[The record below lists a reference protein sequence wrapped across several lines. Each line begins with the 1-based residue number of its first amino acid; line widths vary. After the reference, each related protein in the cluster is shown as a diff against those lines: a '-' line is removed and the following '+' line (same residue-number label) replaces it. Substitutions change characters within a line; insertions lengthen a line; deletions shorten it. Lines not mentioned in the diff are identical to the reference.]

1 MPHYIRRKPA
11 PVKTGEGLGESRHV
25 GTGGVFQQHVK
36 TCPYNVS
43 VRIDEKRG
51 SQKEVTMHVIITLE
65 GIDEA
70 LTQLRYKSKT
80 ALKYKLLTVIRAY
93 YEGVSSIGSIR
104 NIDTDELVTALWE
117 TGNDP
122 VVIKNRRKNLKS
134 IKSTINTEL
143 KKLYHDGKNPE
154 GIAIGPD
161 NIFIMSDEARDN
173 ALKSLKNLVGAEDTS
188 PLEQFRDV
196 LNSVNDFLSTPTASF
211 DLEENADAGT
221 LHELKNLIRALSAKV
236 GLDETPA
243 RRAPNTPFVEGDGIN
258 AGDRGESGS
267 GEGKGDLR
275 VRGSDGEVAQRDDTS
290 ESGNTSDKE
299 DINVNDI
306 PVEGDDDPEALI
318 DESDDA
324 EIVDVVDDLETAD
337 RMGVI
342 DPEMAGGDNV
352 TDEIETIEANEP
364 ADEMLEVID
373 EEDIEDI
380 VEELAAADEVESIES
395 PDDIDMNSGA
405 AEVAGRMLE
414 EEIPEEFDTTDQ
426 ENPRLMAES
435 FNHSLAAMDKYYNQY
450 VFIPGSDYTIGI
462 SQPQWN
468 EKPATTVHLPP
479 FYCGKFPITN
489 ALFEIFVEKTGY
501 TTTAEKVGHGTV
513 YYGRRLQKLR
523 NDQSGRLVY
532 SGNSELIIKETKGA
546 CWYQPFGPGSTLHK
560 KRNHPV
566 VQVSVE
572 DAMAFAAWTGK
583 RLPTEDEWEAAAR
596 QAKGYI
602 FPWGNE
608 WIKDACNVEESLIG
622 DTTPVDHYRESANEL
637 GIIDMLGNV
646 MEWTI
651 TRSEY
656 VSKEHDVSILYIT
669 KGGSFISPSSICLP
683 RRSKLNSESHSNILG
698 FRCIAS

>member
-1 MPHYIRRKPA
+1 M
-11 PVKTGEGLGESRHV
+11 
-25 GTGGVFQQHVK
+25 
-36 TCPYNVS
+36 
-43 VRIDEKRG
+43 IDEEDIEDIVEELTAAD
-51 SQKEVTMHVIITLE
+51 EVE
-65 GIDEA
+65 
-70 LTQLRYKSKT
+70 
-80 ALKYKLLTVIRAY
+80 
-93 YEGVSSIGSIR
+93 SI
-104 NIDTDELVTALWE
+104 E
-117 TGNDP
+117 
-122 VVIKNRRKNLKS
+122 
-134 IKSTINTEL
+134 
-143 KKLYHDGKNPE
+143 
-154 GIAIGPD
+154 
-161 NIFIMSDEARDN
+161 
-173 ALKSLKNLVGAEDTS
+173 S
-188 PLEQFRDV
+188 P
-196 LNSVNDFLSTPTASF
+196 
-211 DLEENADAGT
+211 
-221 LHELKNLIRALSAKV
+221 
-236 GLDETPA
+236 
-243 RRAPNTPFVEGDGIN
+243 
-258 AGDRGESGS
+258 
-267 GEGKGDLR
+267 
-275 VRGSDGEVAQRDDTS
+275 DDT
-290 ESGNTSDKE
+290 EELEID
-299 DINVNDI
+299 DI
-306 PVEGDDDPEALI
+306 PVEVDDDPEALI

-324 EIVDVVDDLETAD
+324 EIVDVVDDLKTAD
-337 RMGVI
+337 LTGVI
-342 DPEMAGGDNV
+342 DPEMAEGDDV
-352 TDEIETIEANEP
+352 SEEIETMEADEP